1 MTTATAT
8 LSQLLTEAGS
18 QWAPLARGEDTWEDS
33 RNDAMADLLERYE
46 TCPEALL
53 NFETSDWVNLD
64 EPYTSDLI
72 KRYERN
78 TPDIKALFESWC
90 DAIGAT
96 STLEALEGQT
106 IEDPEDMMAAMVNV
120 AMTYAAQ
127 ELIREL
133 WPDR

>member
-1 MTTATAT
+1 MTTATTT
-8 LSQLLTEAGS
+8 LSELLTAAGS
-18 QWAPLARGEDTWEDS
+18 AWAPLATGTAQWTD
-33 RNDAMADLLERYE
+33 NDNSAMAWLLERYE
-46 TCPEALL
+46 DDPESLW
-53 NFETSDWVNLD
+53 NYERSDFVNLD
-64 EPYTSDLI
+64 MAYTSDLLRFYNQHE
-72 KRYERN
+72 KEV
-78 TPDIKALFESWC
+78 KVLFDCWC

-106 IEDPEDMMAAMVNV
+106 IEDPEDMMAAIVNV